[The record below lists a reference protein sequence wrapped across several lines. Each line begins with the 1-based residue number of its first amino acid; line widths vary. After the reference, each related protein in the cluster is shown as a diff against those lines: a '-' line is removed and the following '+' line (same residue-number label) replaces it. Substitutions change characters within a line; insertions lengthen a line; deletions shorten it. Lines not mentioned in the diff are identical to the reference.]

1 MYNFNNFIQ
10 DLKVEID
17 ILETDWNVLGL
28 VDSNGKAYSLGT
40 DTKLIGRMFEMLL
53 APAIKSFAERHNF
66 QFSVPE
72 GQNIYPDFIISYL
85 DENGLTKYIAI
96 DVKSTYLKRNASGQY
111 RKSKITLGSYNSFLR
126 NGTKNIVHNYSDY
139 THHFVVGF
147 LYERNPESIEGE
159 IVDIEEVNNLSTPY
173 HNTVFFIQEKHRL
186 SGDKPGSGNTENIGS
201 FSTNNFEYFLNG
213 NGPFSA
219 LGKEL
224 FEHYWIN
231 YPRYRTPQKVYTD
244 LPSYFD
250 WLDTQ
255 SNFSSMEIDS
265 FRTTYRDWKN
275 AYPSIN

>member
-1 MYNFNNFIQ
+1 MYNFTNFIQ
-10 DLKVEID
+10 DLKTEID
-17 ILETDWNVLGL
+17 ILETDWNVLGI
-28 VDSNGKAYSLGT
+28 VDSNENAYSLGT
-40 DTKLIGRMFEMLL
+40 DTKLIGRIFEMLL

-85 DENGLTKYIAI
+85 DEYGSTKYIAI
-96 DVKSTYLKRNASGQY
+96 DVKTTYLQRNAAGQY

-147 LYERNPESIEGE
+147 FYERNPESNEGE
-159 IVDIEEVNNLSTPY
+159 IVNIENVNKLSAPY
-173 HNTVFFIQEKHRL
+173 QNTIFFIQEKHKL

-201 FSTNNFEYFLNG
+201 FSTNNFDYFSNG
-213 NGPFSA
+213 NGPFSV

-224 FEHYWIN
+224 FENYWRN
-231 YPRYRTPQKVYTD
+231 YPKYRTTNKAYNN

-250 WLDTQ
+250 WLTSQ
-255 SNFSSMEIDS
+255 SIYSSEEIANF
-265 FRTTYRDWKN
+265 RATYNDWKSL
-275 AYPSIN
+275 YPSIN